1 MKEDSVIQEAYR
13 VKDDLAR
20 RYGNDVRR
28 LAKAIREEQEKSGR
42 EVVLPPPRQ
51 HSAQA
56 PRHTP

>member
-28 LAKAIREEQEKSGR
+28 LAKAIRDEQEKCGR
-42 EVVLPPPRQ
+42 KVVSPPPRR

-56 PRHTP
+56 PRHMS